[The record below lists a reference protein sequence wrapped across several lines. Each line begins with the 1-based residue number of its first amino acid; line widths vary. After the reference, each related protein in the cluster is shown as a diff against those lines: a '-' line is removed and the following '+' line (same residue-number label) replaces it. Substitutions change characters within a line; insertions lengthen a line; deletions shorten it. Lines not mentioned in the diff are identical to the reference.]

1 MYVSDAQSFIGEVD
15 LWCTNQQFWE
25 IGAGDEEE
33 HATML
38 YNYLYYIMSK
48 KKTSTNATVAKHGEH
63 LFLFCFICLFESCRT
78 LVHPSGLLSHRGV
91 HSERVSVFSSGQGGA
106 GREHGVCVA

>member
-1 MYVSDAQSFIGEVD
+1 MDGLHFRRINIFVSDAQSFLGEVD

-48 KKTSTNATVAKHGEH
+48 KKTSTSTSTTVAKNGEH
-63 LFLFCFICLFESCRT
+63 LFAFAYNIEIIVKWKLSCLW
-78 LVHPSGLLSHRGV
+78 
-91 HSERVSVFSSGQGGA
+91 
-106 GREHGVCVA
+106 